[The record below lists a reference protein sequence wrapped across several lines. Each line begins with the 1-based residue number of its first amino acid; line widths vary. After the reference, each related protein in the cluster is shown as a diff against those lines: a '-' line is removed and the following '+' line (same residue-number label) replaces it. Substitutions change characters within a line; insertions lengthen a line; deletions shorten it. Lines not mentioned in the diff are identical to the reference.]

1 MIGLYLRW
9 SGESPPPSET
19 ARFAASLA
27 VGTKRQ
33 PVTLDTEG
41 ASFVSAFARRQRMSR
56 LPSGEILLFNGH
68 IANRAE
74 LRSAFGIR
82 PLDDAGLYAAAY
94 TAWGDG
100 ADLRVLGEFCTIL
113 CNPAERRARIGRAP
127 INAPP
132 LHYYS
137 DANCLIVASTP
148 RALFSTGVITQELDE
163 QKIADTL
170 FGNYREGERGWF
182 KHVLRLPVST
192 RMTFTPGRVVRDAYY
207 DLAALRPIRFKSD
220 GDYVEAA
227 NALFEAGTRAA
238 LDGFSRPAVS
248 ISGGFDSQAVAAHAL
263 RVMPPDMPLL
273 GLVSVPEQGWDARV
287 PANGFGDE
295 RDHVRAFA
303 ALHPRFSMETIDAA
317 GLSIDHHLK
326 SMFLLGCV
334 SPRNAANLHWIHEVD
349 AAAKARGCDV
359 MLTGGM
365 GNITFSNSGDG
376 MLQSMISDRKWG
388 KLLRELRATQDGR
401 WLPRKLLAAFL
412 PFAPQWAFRLL
423 DRYRGRDYDVFDG
436 PCPLSRAYAAEMR
449 VAERAA
455 EMGHDPDYRPVTD
468 GVARRNIMLN
478 NARNEAGDVMQA
490 FELLHD
496 IPHRD
501 PTAYRP
507 LLEFCLAVPDDQF
520 RRNGERRWLA
530 KRMLRGMVPDVVLD
544 EKRLGVQAADWHL
557 RLGRDRIA
565 LREELDRLSEDPA
578 MAHRFDLPGLKAAL
592 DDWPA
597 ETPTGGAQRDRL
609 QMALVRAVTTSR
621 FIRFAEGTNSHGRS
635 GSQDVVP
642 IARSAQAAER

>member
-9 SGESPPPSET
+9 SGESPPSSDA

-27 VGTKRQ
+27 VGTRRK
-33 PVTLDTEG
+33 PETLDTDG
-41 ASFVSAFARRQRMSR
+41 ASFASAFAQRQRMIH
-56 LPSGEILLFNGH
+56 LPSGEVLLFNGH

-74 LRSAFGIR
+74 LRSALGVR
-82 PLDDAGLYAAAY
+82 SLDDASLYAAAY

-100 ADLRVLGEFCTIL
+100 ADMRVIGEFCTIL
-113 CNPAERRARIGRAP
+113 CNPAARRARIGRAP

-132 LHYYS
+132 LHYYN

-148 RALFSTGVITQELDE
+148 RALFATGVVAQELDE

-182 KHVLRLPVST
+182 KNVLRLPVST

-207 DLAALRPIRFKSD
+207 DVTALQPVRFKTD
-220 GDYVEAA
+220 GEYVEAA
-227 NALFEAGTRAA
+227 NALLEAGARAA
-238 LDGFSRPAVS
+238 LDGFSSPAVS

-263 RVMPPDMPLL
+263 RVMPPHMQLL
-273 GLVSVPEQGWDARV
+273 GFVSVPEQGWDARI

-303 ALHPRFSMETIDAA
+303 ALHPRFRMETIDAA
-317 GLSIDHHLK
+317 GLSFDHHLN

-334 SPRNAANLHWIHEVD
+334 PPRNAGNLHWVHQVD

-359 MLTGGM
+359 MLTGAM
-365 GNITFSNSGDG
+365 GNVTFSNSGDG
-376 MLQSMISDRKWG
+376 MLQSMIADREWG
-388 KLLRELRATQDGR
+388 NLLRELRATRDGR
-401 WLPRKLLAAFL
+401 SLPRKVLAAFL
-412 PFAPQWAFRLL
+412 PFAPPWAFRLL
-423 DRYRGRDYDVFDG
+423 DRYRGKDYDVFDG
-436 PCPLSRAYAAEMR
+436 ACPLNRGYAAQMR

-455 EMGHDPDYRPVTD
+455 DMGHDPDYRPVTD
-468 GVARRNIMLN
+468 GMARRITMMS

-490 FELLHD
+490 LELLHD

-507 LLEFCLAVPDDQF
+507 LLEFCLAIPDDQF

-530 KRMLRGMVPDVVLD
+530 KRMLRGMVPDIVLD

-557 RLGRDRIA
+557 RLGRDRVS
-565 LREELDRLSEDPA
+565 LREELDGLSEDPA
-578 MAHRFDLPGLKAAL
+578 MAHRLDLRGLKAAL

-609 QMALVRAVTTSR
+609 QLALVRAVTTSR
-621 FIRFAEGTNSHGRS
+621 FIRFVDGANSSGRP
-635 GSQDVVP
+635 GDRDAVP
-642 IARSAQAAER
+642 ITRSRQAAER